1 MKCISVCVWGG
12 GGGGNLLVG
21 LPLVA
26 GYLIGTQQK
35 HIHQNGK
42 KQQDEVSRTPV

>member
-1 MKCISVCVWGG
+1 MRFGEWGR
-12 GGGGNLLVG
+12 GNILVG
-21 LPLVA
+21 LLLVA

-42 KQQDEVSRTPV
+42 KQQDEVS